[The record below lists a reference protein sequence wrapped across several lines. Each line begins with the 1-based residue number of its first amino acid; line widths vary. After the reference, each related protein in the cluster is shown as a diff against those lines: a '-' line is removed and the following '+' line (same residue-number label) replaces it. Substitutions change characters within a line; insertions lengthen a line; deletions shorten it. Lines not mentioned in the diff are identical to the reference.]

1 MFLRSTVSLES
12 VMAGPDLISCAHR
25 SHCLSG
31 RLARLCQLL
40 WLGCSQVDTLHLH
53 RDPTPDHVPAPV
65 QPLPLRGFDEEVRQ
79 FVAEQYE
86 LHGLNLHPEATPTEI
101 QKGADGKLTLISESK
116 KHGKVVLEG
125 LDHVLLATGRKP
137 NTKNLGC
144 EEVCAAI

>member
-1 MFLRSTVSLES
+1 M
-12 VMAGPDLISCAHR
+12 
-25 SHCLSG
+25 
-31 RLARLCQLL
+31 
-40 WLGCSQVDTLHLH
+40 
-53 RDPTPDHVPAPV
+53 PAPL

-86 LHGLNLHPEATPTEI
+86 QHGLNLHPEATPTEI

-116 KHGKVVLEG
+116 THGKVVLEG

-144 EEVCAAI
+144 EEVGCTVAHPRSVPPLCQPPVAWLSSKWQD